1 MTGKGAGSAWELP
14 RGAKQMRC
22 TGREGGGLAKSRS
35 RPDGRLQPRW
45 RKRDLTFSPPR
56 ERMHMDFD
64 NRAPVPEA
72 AQPTFNDDVP
82 MGAPPIPPDCAAK
95 AFPYLT
101 AADAIRRRRCAPVG
115 EGFTP
120 EGEIDEVDLEELGP
134 WPDEDDEDDEVPT
147 GVRNKM
153 LGQRGEDAACRF
165 LHRRGY
171 FILERNWS
179 CFAGE
184 ADIICLCGNDLV
196 FVEVKTRRDE
206 SKGFPAEAV
215 SRKKRERYER
225 IAACY
230 LKQCDLIDVGVRFDI
245 VSILA
250 IGRSR
255 AFIRHHIAAFQTA

>member
-1 MTGKGAGSAWELP
+1 
-14 RGAKQMRC
+14 
-22 TGREGGGLAKSRS
+22 
-35 RPDGRLQPRW
+35 
-45 RKRDLTFSPPR
+45 
-56 ERMHMDFD
+56 MDFD
-64 NRAPVPEA
+64 NRVTAPDASGPA
-72 AQPTFNDDVP
+72 FDGDVP
-82 MGAPPIPPDCAAK
+82 MEALPIPPDCAAK
-95 AFPYLT
+95 AYPYLT
-101 AADAIRRRRCAPVG
+101 AADAVRRRRC
-115 EGFTP
+115 TP
-120 EGEIDEVDLEELGP
+120 SGVESIPEDEINEVDLGELGP
-134 WPDEDDEDDEVPT
+134 WPDEDDEEDEIPT

-230 LKQCDLIDVGVRFDI
+230 LKQCDLVDVGVRFDI